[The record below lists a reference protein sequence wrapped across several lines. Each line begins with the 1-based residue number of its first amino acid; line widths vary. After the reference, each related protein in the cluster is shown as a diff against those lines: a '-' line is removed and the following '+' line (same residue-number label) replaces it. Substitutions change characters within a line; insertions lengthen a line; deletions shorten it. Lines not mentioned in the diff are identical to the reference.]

1 VLQVLIYQRDDYN
14 RIVFRTV
21 GIQDELE
28 ESTDD
33 GVQFR
38 VAVQFSVLILTGSLP
53 TASVGFDLTSSS
65 KLSDQV

>member
-1 VLQVLIYQRDDYN
+1 MLQILIYQRDDYN
-14 RIVFRTV
+14 RIVFSTV

-38 VAVQFSVLILTGSLP
+38 VAVQFSGNISSNVIGKAVMVAIGSLNI
-53 TASVGFDLTSSS
+53 VE
-65 KLSDQV
+65 

>member
-1 VLQVLIYQRDDYN
+1 MLQVLIYQRDDYN

-38 VAVQFSVLILTGSLP
+38 VAVQFSVQSSIWSI
-53 TASVGFDLTSSS
+53 SVMFEIAT
-65 KLSDQV
+65 